1 MCIWLGSEAWPERV
15 QWGICNPQANTA
27 KHLIEW
33 SFLTQLFVKNFSLTF
48 CFSRSRS
55 LEEAQSSIMELF
67 TQIRDIKAKAAESE
81 AMVRDI
87 TRDIKQVN

>member
-1 MCIWLGSEAWPERV
+1 M
-15 QWGICNPQANTA
+15 
-27 KHLIEW
+27 
-33 SFLTQLFVKNFSLTF
+33 F
-48 CFSRSRS
+48 CFWRSRS

-87 TRDIKQVN
+87 TRDIKQVKKCQQLRVSQKSALRAVIKLVF

>member
-1 MCIWLGSEAWPERV
+1 MNSSRE
-15 QWGICNPQANTA
+15 ICGW
-27 KHLIEW
+27 KK
-33 SFLTQLFVKNFSLTF
+33 FLSDRSIHFSHF
-48 CFSRSRS
+48 RS

-87 TRDIKQVN
+87 TRDIKQVDYQSLRVRLNMKYFHNDLSFKPF